1 MGLKETIFGKRR
13 EPQQVDIPAIMQP
26 EEQVNYNSV
35 LDYLVGLS
43 DKDYRKMTGSAE
55 VYRKANKEVAKIVG
69 IKDEPTHTLLP
80 EKPSD
85 EQIDSEL
92 DGLLETHP
100 DDLLAALESEPPVTE
115 NKKPQAASKE
125 KKVKVTES

>member
-1 MGLKETIFGKRR
+1 VSLKDKIFGSKR

-26 EEQVNYNSV
+26 EEPVNYNSV

-55 VYRKANKEVAKIVG
+55 VYRKANKDVAKIVG

-80 EKPSD
+80 EKPSE
-85 EQIDSEL
+85 EQIDAEL

-100 DDLLAALESEPPVTE
+100 DDLRAALENEPTAE
-115 NKKPQAASKE
+115 KPHKAQSATT
-125 KKVKVTES
+125 KVKEG

>member
-1 MGLKETIFGKRR
+1 MSLKDKIFGSKR

-26 EEQVNYNSV
+26 EDPVNYNSV

-43 DKDYRKMTGSAE
+43 DKDYKKMMGSADI
-55 VYRKANKEVAKIVG
+55 YRKANKEVAKIVG

-80 EKPSD
+80 EKPSE

-92 DGLLETHP
+92 DGLLEAHP
-100 DDLLAALESEPPVTE
+100 DDLRAALENEPAPE
-115 NKKPQAASKE
+115 KPHKAQSANV
-125 KKVKVTES
+125 KVKEG